1 MGGVLLGE
9 ESGIVVCVGGTCGLD
24 AGVDGCG
31 DGGELGS
38 YCYLVGRDRR
48 GAGYG
53 TESTEV
59 DAGAIRAGGWCLTM
73 RGENHLLVLGVR
85 RFLVDLVQRAGDG
98 FKHRGVRCFC
108 HDFRDYGLRVMGYGT
123 FFRVAFPLRLL
134 AVFLYVVET
143 KRDDFE
149 DDVHKDFFPVL
160 FLFFSFHER

>member
-1 MGGVLLGE
+1 MLGVVGGAFEGPDVGAEGGFALGGVLLGK
-9 ESGIVVCVGGTCGLD
+9 ESGIVVCVGGTRSLD

-59 DAGAIRAGGWCLTM
+59 DAGAIRAGGWRLAM

-85 RFLVDLVQRAGDG
+85 RFLVDLVQRA
-98 FKHRGVRCFC
+98 
-108 HDFRDYGLRVMGYGT
+108 
-123 FFRVAFPLRLL
+123 
-134 AVFLYVVET
+134 
-143 KRDDFE
+143 
-149 DDVHKDFFPVL
+149 
-160 FLFFSFHER
+160 